1 MARVE
6 PPRGRAEPQS
16 AADYDER
23 TVRAVR
29 AVLIEVAQILGSFR
43 DEFVIVGGAVPWLL
57 LDNDAMRHVG
67 TVDIDL
73 GLDAEALGDGEYAR
87 LVELLKAHGYARD
100 EHRREFQLVRRVP
113 ALDGGPPIDIVVDF
127 LIPAR
132 AAVTKNRPP
141 LIDGFRPVRASGAGL
156 ALQFRDT
163 IEIEGEMPGGMAN
176 RVKVAIASIPALLA
190 MKGFALDGRYKQK
203 DAYDVY
209 YCVRNFPGGP
219 GALAEAC
226 RPLLVHEDAAAGY
239 ENINARFESF
249 DGFGPKSVR
258 RFVEETDV
266 LQERTADQWQQD
278 AFGQVDVW
286 LRLLGLR
293 TGSRFVPRRTE
304 SPRLLESTGRRL
316 KEPGR

>member
-6 PPRGRAEPQS
+6 PPQAGNEPQS
-16 AADYDER
+16 AAEYEER

-29 AVLIEVAQILGSFR
+29 AVLIEIAQILGSFR
-43 DEFVIVGGAVPWLL
+43 DKFVIVGGAVPWLL
-57 LDNDAMRHVG
+57 LDNAAMRHVG
-67 TVDIDL
+67 TVDVDP
-73 GLDAEALGDGEYAR
+73 GLHAEALGDGEYAR
-87 LVELLKAHGYARD
+87 LVELLKEHGYAQD
-100 EHRREFQLVRRVP
+100 ERRREFQLVRRAP
-113 ALDGGPPIDIVVDF
+113 AADGGPPIDVVVDF

-132 AAVTKNRPP
+132 AAVTRNRPP

-156 ALQFRDT
+156 ALRFYET
-163 IEIEGEMPGGMAN
+163 IEIEGEMPGGTAN
-176 RVKVAIASIPALLA
+176 RVEVAVASIPALLA

-219 GALAEAC
+219 DALAAAC
-226 RPLLVHEDAAAGY
+226 RPLLDHEDAASGY
-239 ENINARFESF
+239 EHIGAKFERFDS
-249 DGFGPKSVR
+249 FGPRSVR

-293 TGSRFVPRRTE
+293 AGS
-304 SPRLLESTGRRL
+304 
-316 KEPGR
+316 